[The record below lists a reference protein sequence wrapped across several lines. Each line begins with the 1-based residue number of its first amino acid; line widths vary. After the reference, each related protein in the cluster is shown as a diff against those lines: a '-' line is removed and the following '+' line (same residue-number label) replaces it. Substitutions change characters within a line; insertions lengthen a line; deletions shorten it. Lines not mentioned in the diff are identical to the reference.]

1 MDDPISIVKNVF
13 KSFFLPKMTMT
24 VYDNVVSCLVLLV
37 ELHLLYSK
45 FVLLF
50 SFHFYNNKV
59 TSFNWLNGRSM
70 LKVMIV
76 LAFIV
81 CEWWSVKANELVV
94 YYVSLR
100 VR

>member
-1 MDDPISIVKNVF
+1 
-13 KSFFLPKMTMT
+13 MTMT

-50 SFHFYNNKV
+50 SFHFYNK
-59 TSFNWLNGRSM
+59 SDIINWLNGRLM
-70 LKVMIV
+70 PKVMIV

-81 CEWWSVKANELVV
+81 CEWWSVKANELIV
-94 YYVSLR
+94 
-100 VR
+100 